1 MSAEPLRMME
11 GGAGFGPDE
20 PTPGAVA
27 GGARHVRIPY
37 NVFACT
43 YLSHGAIVLY
53 GWLQQHCGE
62 RGCFPSYD
70 TLAKKMGCSA
80 RAVSTYRQELED
92 AGVLRHERGGGARAN
107 DYTLTPDGLRDKSA
121 KSANLSPVPDPP
133 KSAKSASASLQNLPL
148 THAKSAYQSD
158 PSIRPIQSEAD
169 PTDQPSTRE
178 ARPAESPPAATKP
191 AATPRQPRQP
201 SLTAEPPS
209 AEVGAVLIALG
220 MTATDRNV
228 STFTTILSSYPDL
241 DHRLLAALCADGC
254 ARRKQPATAQV
265 YAGWCKTERAK
276 NQANG
281 DNGAESRRA
290 HRPAEAVRAPADRRD
305 RRLQGVPG
313 GPGEAEDGTR
323 QLIRAQRAYQESVRA
338 ELEAAGACPFLPDV
352 PDMGSA
358 G

>member
-11 GGAGFGPDE
+11 GGAGFGPDA

-27 GGARHVRIPY
+27 GGARHIRIPY

-70 TLAKKMGCSA
+70 TLAKKMGCST

-158 PSIRPIQSEAD
+158 PSIRPMQSEVVAD
-169 PTDQPSTRE
+169 ARE
-178 ARPAESPPAATKP
+178 
-191 AATPRQPRQP
+191 AATPKPGRPERQPAMFPCEATPSVSAVLATLNLEPTQARIKAYSAVIEQYPDANHEAAAAVYAEWCERMQKPPTPTTFAKFCADQPAKGEHANGAHRQGVDAP
-201 SLTAEPPS
+201 GARFVPRARPS
-209 AEVGAVLIALG
+209 ASPIRPSA
-220 MTATDRNV
+220 AT
-228 STFTTILSSYPDL
+228 L
-241 DHRLLAALCADGC
+241 
-254 ARRKQPATAQV
+254 
-265 YAGWCKTERAK
+265 ERARAK
-276 NQANG
+276 DRG
-281 DNGAESRRA
+281 D
-290 HRPAEAVRAPADRRD
+290 
-305 RRLQGVPG
+305 
-313 GPGEAEDGTR
+313 
-323 QLIRAQRAYQESVRA
+323 
-338 ELEAAGACPFLPDV
+338 
-352 PDMGSA
+352 
-358 G
+358 